1 MTTPPDSDTSSQP
14 SAPPPAVKPA
24 RGGGFFSR
32 LLAALLVILITTIIA
47 ISATAA
53 GLLWA
58 GYSIGTPR
66 ELAVAQARVA
76 TLEAINGELVS
87 RADLMATEVSDI
99 ARRASNDREVLGEV
113 RAAVDDMS
121 ALRGEIR
128 DQLTSA
134 VSQNATLVADARAS
148 RDQVAA
154 FATAEASRV
163 ALLQELDRRSLRIE
177 RFLQRLSD
185 IAGDAALDI
194 GNPTP
199 TATGAPEETPTSEP
213 TATAT
218 QTATATPTEDSEA
231 TPETSPTARG
241 TIGTATPTP

>member
-1 MTTPPDSDTSSQP
+1 MTTPQDLNTTPP
-14 SAPPPAVKPA
+14 PAPPPARPT
-24 RGGGFFSR
+24 RREGGFFTR
-32 LLAALLVILITTIIA
+32 FLAALLVILITTIIA
-47 ISATAA
+47 VSATAA

-58 GYSIGTPR
+58 GYGIGTPR
-66 ELAVAQARVA
+66 DLAAAQARVA

-87 RADLMATEVSDI
+87 RADVMATEVSDI
-99 ARRASNDREVLGEV
+99 ARRASDDREVLGEV
-113 RAAVDDMS
+113 RAAVDEMS
-121 ALRGEIR
+121 ALRAEIR

-199 TATGAPEETPTSEP
+199 AATGAPDETPTSAP
-213 TATAT
+213 TAT
-218 QTATATPTEDSEA
+218 QTATATPAEDSAE
-231 TPETSPTARG
+231 TPEPSPTARG
-241 TIGTATPTP
+241 GIIGTATPTATP